1 MGNLYRTLM
10 VHRQAYHVGDM
21 VRVNRE
27 YIGKILCIKHNRV
40 VLDNKIIYFT
50 ELWDMEA
57 WDDKERVSI
66 AVQGCTK
73 GGR

>member
-1 MGNLYRTLM
+1 MDKLYRTLM

-27 YIGKILCIKHNRV
+27 YIGTIVCIKHNRV
-40 VLDNKIIYFT
+40 VLNNKVVYFT

-57 WDDKERVSI
+57 WDDN
-66 AVQGCTK
+66 K
-73 GGR
+73 GAFTTV